1 MLHPWSVGNK
11 CQKRGCSV
19 KTVFKTPSSYRIHLR
34 NIHDLPLLCDIENCS
49 HKTPFGRTT
58 DLRRHQRS
66 VHSQT
71 RDYICTVPSCEVSFA
86 RKDHLSKHMRE
97 KHDTYFCPI
106 QHCPRAKRNRFVTL
120 EDVQAHVNGDEHGE
134 YECALKSCARAP
146 LSKFTQ
152 FTVHDHLRNHHGLQD
167 LFGLIEKME
176 LTTTKTTV
184 TEGSIGR
191 RTPRECVI
199 CRETGQTSS
208 K

>member
-1 MLHPWSVGNK
+1 
-11 CQKRGCSV
+11 V
-19 KTVFKTPSSYRIHLR
+19 KTVFKTLSSYRMHLR

-58 DLRRHQRS
+58 DLRRHRRS

-71 RDYICTVPSCEVSFA
+71 RDYICTVPSCEVSFT
-86 RKDHLSKHMRE
+86 RKDHLSKHLRE

-120 EDVQAHVNGDEHGE
+120 EDVQAHVSGSAHGE

-146 LSKFTQ
+146 LSRFTR
-152 FTVHDHLRNHHGLQD
+152 FTLLNHLHNHHGLQD
-167 LFGLIEKME
+167 LVNLIGKMA
-176 LTTTKTTV
+176 LTTTKSTV
-184 TEGSIGR
+184 TERSIGRR
-191 RTPRECVI
+191 RTPRECAI
-199 CRETGQTSS
+199 CRGTGQTSS

>member
-1 MLHPWSVGNK
+1 MFSEDYIQNSILLP
-11 CQKRGCSV
+11 
-19 KTVFKTPSSYRIHLR
+19 HLR

-66 VHSQT
+66 VHSQN

-106 QHCPRAKRNRFVTL
+106 QHCPWAKRNRFVTL

-134 YECALKSCARAP
+134 YECALKSCAYAP
-146 LSKFTQ
+146 LSKF
-152 FTVHDHLRNHHGLQD
+152 VRYSLLDHLRNHHGLQGW
-167 LFGLIEKME
+167 FGRIEKMA

-199 CRETGQTSS
+199 CRGTGQTSS